1 MKKFIICTENTCD
14 LDSAYLYERNV
25 GVVKLH
31 YFLNGEEVSD
41 DVIPLFYKK
50 LKDGCKGT
58 TSQPSPAEFED
69 LWTPYLKEDFDI
81 LHLSFS
87 SVLSG
92 TYSNA
97 CATANRLKDTFPD
110 NKIIVVDTK
119 SQSGGQGLLVD
130 LVCDYKEK
138 GHPIDECYEYAIN
151 TAPKINHIFTLDN
164 LRSLASSG
172 RVSNVEAFI
181 GNLLQ
186 IKPLLYTDPEGNLK
200 PFSRVISKKLALNGL
215 VEKTK
220 SRYTGEVPLIYISH
234 ADCLSDAEI
243 IGAKLAS
250 LGATIKYLPLSPVIG
265 SHTGI
270 NTISVFFV
278 GTDRNMR

>member
-1 MKKFIICTENTCD
+1 MKKFIISTENTCD
-14 LDSAYLYERNV
+14 LDCSYLYERNV

-31 YFLNGEEVSD
+31 YFLNAEEVSD
-41 DVIPLFYKK
+41 NAISLFYKK
-50 LKDGCKGT
+50 LKEGYKGT
-58 TSQPSPAEFED
+58 TSQPSSLEFED
-69 LWTPYLKEDFDI
+69 LWTPYLKEDFDV

-97 CATANRLKDTFPD
+97 CATANRLKGSFPN

-138 GHPIDECYEYAIN
+138 GYSIDECCEYAID
-151 TAPKINHIFTLDN
+151 TARKINHIFTLDN

-172 RVSNVEAFI
+172 RVSNAEAFI
-181 GNLLQ
+181 GNLFQ
-186 IKPLLYTDPEGNLK
+186 IKPLLYTDSEGNLK
-200 PFSRVISKKLALNGL
+200 PYSRVISKKLALNGL

-220 SRYTGEVPLIYISH
+220 ERYTGEVPLIYISH
-234 ADCLSDAEI
+234 ADCPNDALSVGE
-243 IGAKLAS
+243 KLS
-250 LGATIKYLPLSPVIG
+250 TLGATIKYLPLNPVIG

-270 NTISVFFV
+270 NTVAVFFV
-278 GTDRNMR
+278 GTDRNVR